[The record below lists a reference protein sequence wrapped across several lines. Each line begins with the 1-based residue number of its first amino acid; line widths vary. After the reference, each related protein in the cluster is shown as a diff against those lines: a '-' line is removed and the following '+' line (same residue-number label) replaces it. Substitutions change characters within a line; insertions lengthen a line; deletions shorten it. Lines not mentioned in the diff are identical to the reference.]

1 MSCLLVHVRLRLQR
15 SATSAVRSWLFTHA
29 SRCVLTQGIGVVLP
43 IENKMQ
49 TPEALGS
56 RFGVLDLAMTVA
68 MVLYAAV
75 GFYGYLRFGDAVQ
88 GSITLNLPCHE
99 R

>member
-1 MSCLLVHVRLRLQR
+1 M
-15 SATSAVRSWLFTHA
+15 
-29 SRCVLTQGIGVVLP
+29 VLP
-43 IENKMQ
+43 VENKMRM
-49 TPEALGS
+49 PEAFGGW
-56 RFGVLDLAMTVA
+56 FGVIDLAMTIA

-99 R
+99 GYDSADTLLSTSVHV